1 MIETSYQDIIHLP
14 HPVSKKH
21 PQMPVANRAAQF
33 APFSALT
40 GHKELIREV
49 ERIHEESF
57 ENNSCIDAESYI

>member
-21 PQMPVANRAAQF
+21 PQMPVVDRAAQF

-57 ENNSCIDAESYI
+57 ENNSCTEDEGII